1 MTGLFFPG
9 NRRRGVRRGH
19 GARVAKARAMK
30 TLLRL
35 IFGRR
40 KKAGAEFPFL
50 RFYLT
55 EFNTPGQ
62 ARRDPGVRL

>member
-1 MTGLFFPG
+1 MTGLFFPR
-9 NRRRGVRRGH
+9 NRRRGD
-19 GARVAKARAMK
+19 GAGAAKTRTMK

-40 KKAGAEFPFL
+40 KKAGAEFPLF

-62 ARRDPGVRL
+62 SRRDPDVRL